1 MCVCMPGLAAQP
13 WPGPWPQSSRLR
25 RSHGPAQPWNG
36 RPRSSQNP
44 LKFFPGTIFPGK
56 KSGDEKNPKKK
67 CVHRTPK
74 KINFFLA
81 KFLAKILAKKMA
93 NILARASPAQG
104 RPSRP
109 WASLRIA
116 GPGTPIFRGFGAIR
130 AAGAEKLE
138 TLFGGTARVPD
149 SVGGLVGKL

>member
-1 MCVCMPGLAAQP
+1 M
-13 WPGPWPQSSRLR
+13 
-25 RSHGPAQPWNG
+25 
-36 RPRSSQNP
+36 
-44 LKFFPGTIFPGK
+44 GK
-56 KSGDEKNPKKK
+56 IQKH
-67 CVHRTPK
+67 CIHRTPK
-74 KINFFLA
+74 IFHFFWP
-81 KFLAKILAKKMA
+81 KNLAKILAKKMA
-93 NILARASPAQG
+93 KILARASPAQG

-116 GPGTPIFRGFGAIR
+116 GPGTPIFRGFGANR